1 MLAAKLLVDTSVL
14 VDFFYGEEKAI
25 RMVEEHRP
33 VFVSVVVLAE
43 LLVGA
48 RRSPRSNGSMRE
60 IEEFVEGNILLPCD
74 EGTASHYADI
84 LIQLRARG
92 RPIPQNDIWIAA
104 VAKQHGLA
112 LATRDAHF
120 AEVDTIVRVPC

>member
-1 MLAAKLLVDTSVL
+1 MIAAKILVDTSVL

-25 RMVEEHRP
+25 RIVEEHRP

-48 RRSPRSNGSMRE
+48 RRSPKSSGNMRE
-60 IEEFVEGNILLPCD
+60 IQEFVGGNILLPCD
-74 EGTASHYADI
+74 EGTAGHYADI
-84 LIQLRARG
+84 ANRLRSRG

-104 VAKQHGLA
+104 VARQHGLA